1 MIPIFL
7 VGFVALDHHVEL
19 GLHLGHFG
27 GAGIGG
33 RPGHHHG
40 AAGRRLDA
48 VDVFQVIAQL
58 LGLLE
63 GQGDNLIAQIL
74 GGLGEFT
81 GNFSSRHR

>member
-19 GLHLGHFG
+19 GLHLSLFG

-40 AAGRRLDA
+40 AAGRGLDA

-58 LGLLE
+58 FGLLE
-63 GQGDNLIAQIL
+63 GQGDNLVAQIL
-74 GGLGEFT
+74 GSLGVFD
-81 GNFSSRHR
+81 G